1 MIEFD
6 TSRLFL
12 SKRLS
17 EVRIGPCCLFQIDD
31 YLPNDFYQALRETF
45 PDMLTF
51 DDGARDVVT
60 WALPLL
66 EKHNATASI
75 FVCAQPY
82 RVRRARD
89 GDDQL
94 RHRAASALKPPLG

>member
-1 MIEFD
+1 
-6 TSRLFL
+6 
-12 SKRLS
+12 
-17 EVRIGPCCLFQIDD
+17 
-31 YLPNDFYQALRETF
+31 
-45 PDMLTF
+45 MLTF

-66 EKHNATASI
+66 EKHNARAPI

-82 RVRRARD
+82 RVGRARD

-94 RHRAASALKPPLG
+94 RHRAASALEPALG